1 MLYSAVL
8 RTEQAALNQMA
19 AMQQAFPPSYDLE
32 MQEAGRKLR
41 RARERLRLKYRDVEE
56 ASQRIANSRG
66 SQEFSIGL
74 SRLADIENK
83 GTVPSIY
90 RLYSLCAIYGLDL
103 STVLG
108 WYGVELAHLPGDSA
122 TLSLP
127 QTRPVDFRIPERA
140 WVELPCE
147 LDLELDM
154 QRTSYLSRHI
164 QRWGKLPLML
174 LGTTE
179 LRNQRYGLIGSE
191 DWSMHPLIAP
201 GAVVQIDESKRRI
214 TNDGW
219 IHEFER
225 PIYFLEDRTGYKCRW
240 CTEKSGFLIAQP
252 HSTSQV
258 PLEVFRFPGEID
270 VIGQV
275 VGVAMRLD
283 QVRRRHIRS

>member
-1 MLYSAVL
+1 
-8 RTEQAALNQMA
+8 
-19 AMQQAFPPSYDLE
+19 

-41 RARERLRLKYRDVEE
+41 HARERLRLKYRDVEE
-56 ASQRIANSRG
+56 ASQRIAGSRG

-90 RLYSLCAIYGLDL
+90 RLYSLCAIYGLDI

-108 WYGVELAHLPGDSA
+108 WYGVDLAHLPGDSA

-127 QTRPVDFRIPERA
+127 QTRPVDFRIPERSM
-140 WVELPCE
+140 VELPRE
-147 LDLELDM
+147 LELDWDAP
-154 QRTSYLSRHI
+154 RTSYLTRHI
-164 QRWGKLPLML
+164 QTLGKLPLML
-174 LGTTE
+174 FAATE
-179 LRNQRYGLIGSE
+179 LRNQRYGLVGSE

-201 GAVVQIDESKRRI
+201 GSLVQSDESKRRI
-214 TNDGW
+214 ASDGW
-219 IHEFER
+219 VHEFDR
-225 PIYFLEDRTGYKCRW
+225 PIYFLEDRTGFKCRW

-252 HSTSQV
+252 YSTSQV

-270 VIGQV
+270 VVGQV

-283 QVRRRHIRS
+283 QVRRRHTRS